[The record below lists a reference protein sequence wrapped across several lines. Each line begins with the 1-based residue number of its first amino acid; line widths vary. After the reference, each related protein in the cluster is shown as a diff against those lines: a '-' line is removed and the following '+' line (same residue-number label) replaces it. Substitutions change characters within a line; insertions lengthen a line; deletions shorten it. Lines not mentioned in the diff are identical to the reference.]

1 MITLFPNERLISQS
15 TDGNMNLT
23 THRISYEHKSWGQF
37 YNQSILLEDIISCE
51 NKDRDRTLSWLITLG
66 VLFIVMAFIIPA
78 KIAGIL
84 LGIIC
89 FALYRVIE
97 KDIIVISS
105 PCIKIKIIVTGMRRQ
120 KIIELVDK
128 IEQAKNERLISM
140 KKTDC
145 NSNAPMG

>member
-23 THRISYEHKSWGQF
+23 THRISYEHKSWGQSC
-37 YNQSILLEDIISCE
+37 NQSILLEDIISCE
-51 NKDRDRTLSWLITLG
+51 NKDRSRILSWIVTVGILS
-66 VLFIVMAFIIPA
+66 IVMAFITPA
-78 KIAGIL
+78 KTAGIF

-89 FALYRVIE
+89 FAIYWVIE

-105 PCIKIKIIVTGMRRQ
+105 RDTTIKIIVTGMRTQ

-128 IEQAKNERLISM
+128 IEKAKNERLLET
-140 KKTDC
+140 KK
-145 NSNAPMG
+145 N